1 MFFPQTQVDIST
13 MKNVM
18 MGFNMSPIL
27 QVVSLES
34 NCEDLICDSAVMFAG
49 HLIAEWVAVLHL

>member
-1 MFFPQTQVDIST
+1 